1 MFLICSAMSGST
13 SLIGSFFRQ
22 GPDEGSLAP
31 VPFPTGHERLRQIA
45 ALWPDGRCL
54 IAKGYED
61 DRELACEIERL
72 QQRLK
77 IPHVV
82 SRRSGT
88 LEDVAAAWSGRR
100 VPASQPAIG
109 PLKSRL
115 RTIFAEAA
123 AAGASDVVFA
133 HDGTGCRVWAI
144 VNDAKLELGHPL
156 CADEG
161 RQVMGFLFHSKVDG
175 SAQTSYQRGEFQGF
189 SIRSGGAVPLP
200 SAVSGLRCQRGPHDP
215 DSDHMYC
222 RLFYRD
228 RLDGGMTLEDLGFSS
243 DEAAI
248 FTRIRMARHGAILL
262 GGSTGDGK
270 STTLAVNLSLQL
282 AEHSGE
288 LNVVTLEDPVEYRI
302 PGAIQIAVPTSGSG
316 EERAAHYRRA
326 LMHFCRVHPACG
338 MVSEI
343 RDADAARQV
352 LNVVDTGHQVWT
364 TIHVATANGILF
376 RLLDMGVPAPALV
389 KPGNIRLLVKQTLV
403 PRLCPSCALDS
414 PAAREVPPWL
424 AKTMGGSGRLRFR
437 NRTGCSACLSAD
449 ERGIAGR
456 AWTGYAGQKV
466 VAEFILPDAGYLS
479 KVADHDPIGAWNHW
493 RNALGG
499 VPIGARIRD
508 LVASGEV
515 DPFDALAKGASDGS
529 VES

>member
-1 MFLICSAMSGST
+1 MSASGPA

-22 GPDEGSLAP
+22 EPGGGSLAP
-31 VPFPTGHERLRQIA
+31 LPFMAGHERLRQIA
-45 ALWPDGRCL
+45 ALWSDGRCL
-54 IAKGYED
+54 IARGYED
-61 DRELACEIERL
+61 DPELAAEIERL
-72 QQRLK
+72 QQRHK
-77 IPHVV
+77 IPQAL

-88 LEDVAAAWSGRR
+88 LQDVAAAWSGGLSP
-100 VPASQPAIG
+100 VTQPVIG
-109 PLKSRL
+109 TLKSRL
-115 RTIFAEAA
+115 RAIFAEAA
-123 AAGASDVVFA
+123 TAGASDVVFA
-133 HDGTGCRVWAI
+133 HDGTVCRVWAI
-144 VNDAKLELGHPL
+144 INDAKLELGHPL

-189 SIRSGGAVPLP
+189 SIRAGGAVPLP

-228 RLDGGMTLEDLGFSS
+228 RLDGGMTLEDLGFSA

-282 AEHSGE
+282 AEHRGE

-364 TIHVATANGILF
+364 TIHVATANAILF
-376 RLLDMGVPAPALV
+376 RLLDMGVSAPALV

-403 PRLCPSCALDS
+403 PLLCPACALEK
-414 PAAREVPPWL
+414 PAARDVPPWL
-424 AKTMGGSGRLRFR
+424 SRAMGGSGRFRFR
-437 NRTGCSACLSAD
+437 NRTGCSACLSPD
-449 ERGIAGR
+449 LSGIAGR

-466 VAEFILPDAGYLS
+466 VAEFILPDTGYLS
-479 KVADHDPIGAWNHW
+479 KVADHDPIGAWDHW
-493 RNALGG
+493 LSVLGG
-499 VPIGARIRD
+499 VPIGSRIRG
-508 LVASGEV
+508 LVESGEV
-515 DPFDALAKGASDGS
+515 DPFDALAKGASDGDG
-529 VES
+529 VP

>member
-1 MFLICSAMSGST
+1 MSASGPA

-22 GPDEGSLAP
+22 GPGDGGLAP
-31 VPFPTGHERLRQIA
+31 VPFTAGHERLRQIA

-61 DRELACEIERL
+61 DRELAVEIERL
-72 QQRLK
+72 QQRGKVPDALT
-77 IPHVV
+77 
-82 SRRSGT
+82 RRSGT
-88 LEDVAAAWSGRR
+88 LEDVAAAWSGGRELI
-100 VPASQPAIG
+100 SQPEAG
-109 PLKSRL
+109 PLKRRL
-115 RTIFAEAA
+115 GTIFGEAA
-123 AAGASDVVFA
+123 AARASDVVFA
-133 HDGTGCRVWAI
+133 HDGTQCRVWAI

-161 RQVMGFLFHSKVDG
+161 RQAMGFLFHSKVDG

-200 SAVSGLRCQRGPHDP
+200 SSVSGLRCQRGPHDP

-228 RLDGGMTLEDLGFSS
+228 RLDDGMTLEDLGFSS

-248 FTRIRMARHGAILL
+248 FTRIRMARHGAVFL

-270 STTLAVNLSLQL
+270 STTLAVNLALQL
-282 AEHSGE
+282 AEHRGE

-316 EERAAHYRRA
+316 EERAAHYKRA
-326 LMHFCRVHPACG
+326 LMHFCRVHPASG

-364 TIHVATANGILF
+364 TIHVATANAILF

-403 PRLCPSCALDS
+403 PRLCSSCALERPDG
-414 PAAREVPPWL
+414 REVPSWL
-424 AKTMGGSGRLRFR
+424 ARTMGGSGRFRFR
-437 NRTGCSACLSAD
+437 NRAGCSACLSPGR
-449 ERGIAGR
+449 RGIAGR

-466 VAEFILPDAGYLS
+466 VAEFIVPDAGYLS

-493 RNALGG
+493 RTVLGG
-499 VPIGARIRD
+499 VPIGSRIRD
-508 LVASGEV
+508 LVGKGEV
-515 DPFDALAKGASDGS
+515 DPFDALAKGASDGDPDP
-529 VES
+529 